1 MFPQVKAVQLVLA
14 TKMLGEQKMNPITV
28 DGGKGTVELGDQGVL
43 HLVWKRG
50 TVLEAADVH
59 AAMAM
64 VNELADGAEYPMLID
79 ISETQ
84 AVTRQ
89 ARSVFSVK
97 CAASRIAL
105 LGSSPINRII
115 ANFAMARRTLP
126 CPTRFSPPAMRPC
139 PGFSRRAFP
148 DTDRGFLRVRGAVV
162 GCAERWAVWVAPIP
176 LPRAESKASSKRRRQ
191 VVARMQQPTRSLTPL
206 LPAFMRSAKP
216 DCCSSPAVLPY
227 QPRQDLR
234 TTAGEVPVS
243 RLRG

>member
-1 MFPQVKAVQLVLA
+1 
-14 TKMLGEQKMNPITV
+14 MNPITV
-28 DGGKGTVELGDQGVL
+28 DGGKGTVELGDEGVL

-79 ISETQ
+79 ISNTQ

-105 LGSSPINRII
+105 LGSSPVNRVI

-126 CPTRFSPPAMRPC
+126 CPTRFFTSRSEAM
-139 PGFSRRAFP
+139 S
-148 DTDRGFLRVRGAVV
+148 
-162 GCAERWAVWVAPIP
+162 W
-176 LPRAESKASSKRRRQ
+176 
-191 VVARMQQPTRSLTPL
+191 L
-206 LPAFMRSAKP
+206 LQTH
-216 DCCSSPAVLPY
+216 L
-227 QPRQDLR
+227 L
-234 TTAGEVPVS
+234 
-243 RLRG
+243 L